1 MSSLNQ
7 AKEAVI
13 VVHGLWVNSMLMR
26 LLGYRIRRC
35 GFNVAYFSYDSVRK
49 TLEQNAARLS
59 SFAAALSANT
69 VHWVGHSL
77 GGIVILK
84 MLEQCPEPR
93 TGRIVL
99 MGSPSAGSYAA
110 RALAKTTPGRWLLG
124 RSAPLVETKAALPG
138 KYELGVIAGCK
149 GLGMGRLM
157 LHALPRPNDG
167 VVTVA
172 ETRASGMQDH
182 IVLRV
187 SHTGMLFSSRAAK
200 QVCAFLKTGR
210 FIHR

>member
-35 GFNVAYFSYDSVRK
+35 GFNVAYFSYDSVRT
-49 TLEQNAARLS
+49 TLEQNAASLS
-59 SFAAALSANT
+59 GFAAALSANT

-99 MGSPSAGSYAA
+99 MGVPCNGSHAA
-110 RALAKTTPGRWLLG
+110 QVLAR
-124 RSAPLVETKAALPG
+124 
-138 KYELGVIAGCK
+138 
-149 GLGMGRLM
+149 
-157 LHALPRPNDG
+157 
-167 VVTVA
+167 TVA
-172 ETRASGMQDH
+172 
-182 IVLRV
+182 
-187 SHTGMLFSSRAAK
+187 
-200 QVCAFLKTGR
+200 GR
-210 FIHR
+210 

>member
-1 MSSLNQ
+1 MSSPIQ
-7 AKEAVI
+7 AREAVI
-13 VVHGLWVNSMLMR
+13 VVHGLWVNSMMMR
-26 LLGYRIRRC
+26 LLGYRIQRC
-35 GFNVAYFSYDSVRK
+35 GFDVAYFSYDSVRAA
-49 TLEQNAARLS
+49 LEQNAARLS
-59 SFAAALSANT
+59 RFAAALSANT

-110 RALAKTTPGRWLLG
+110 RALAKTDAGRWLLG
-124 RSAPLVETKAALPG
+124 RSTPLVDNKAALHG
-138 KYELGVIAGCK
+138 KYELGVIAGCR
-149 GLGMGRLM
+149 GLGLGRLM

-172 ETRASGMQDH
+172 ETHVSGMHDH
-182 IVLRV
+182 IVLRL
-187 SHTGMLFSSRAAK
+187 SHSGMLFSSRAAK
-200 QVCAFLKTGR
+200 QVCAFLKAGR

>member
-35 GFNVAYFSYDSVRK
+35 GFDVAYFSYDSVRT
-49 TLEQNAARLS
+49 TLEQNAARLGR
-59 SFAAALSANT
+59 FAEALSVST

-110 RALAKTTPGRWLLG
+110 RALVKTAAGRWLLG
-124 RSAPLVETKAALPG
+124 RSTALVETKAIPHVKHALGVVAGSRGLGVGRIMLPG
-138 KYELGVIAGCK
+138 
-149 GLGMGRLM
+149 
-157 LHALPRPNDG
+157 LPQPNDG

-172 ETRASGMQDH
+172 ETRVPGMQDH

-187 SHTGMLFSSRAAK
+187 SHSGMLVSSRAAN
-200 QVCAFLKTGR
+200 QVCAFLKNGR

>member
-1 MSSLNQ
+1 MSSPHQ
-7 AKEAVI
+7 AVVVI
-13 VVHGLWVNSMLMR
+13 VHGLWVNSMLMR

-35 GFNVAYFSYDSVRK
+35 GFDVAYFSYDSVRA
-49 TLEQNAARLS
+49 TLEQNAARMAR
-59 SFAAALSANT
+59 FAAALSVST

-110 RALAKTTPGRWLLG
+110 RALAKTAAGRWLLG
-124 RSAPLVETKAALPG
+124 RSTPLVETKAALPG
-138 KYELGVIAGCK
+138 KYALGVIAGCR
-149 GLGMGRLM
+149 GLGMGQLI

-172 ETRASGMQDH
+172 ETDVPGMQDH

-187 SHTGMLFSSRAAK
+187 SHSGMLVSSSAAK
-200 QVCAFLKTGR
+200 QVCAFLKAGR

>member
-1 MSSLNQ
+1 MSSPIQ

-13 VVHGLWVNSMLMR
+13 VVHGLWVNSMMMR
-26 LLGYRIRRC
+26 LLGYRIWRC
-35 GFNVAYFSYDSVRK
+35 GFDVAYFSYDSVRAA
-49 TLEQNAARLS
+49 LEQNAARLS
-59 SFAAALSANT
+59 RFTAALSANT

-77 GGIVILK
+77 GGVVILK

-110 RALAKTTPGRWLLG
+110 RALAKTAAGRWLLG
-124 RSAPLVETKAALPG
+124 RSTPLVETKAALPG
-138 KYELGVIAGCK
+138 KYELGVIAGCR
-149 GLGMGRLM
+149 GLGLGRLM

-172 ETRASGMQDH
+172 ETHVSGMHDH
-182 IVLRV
+182 IVLRL
-187 SHTGMLFSSRAAK
+187 SHSGMLFSSRAAK
-200 QVCAFLKTGR
+200 QVCAFLKAGR

>member
-1 MSSLNQ
+1 MSSLNK
-7 AKEAVI
+7 AREAVV

-35 GFNVAYFSYDSVRK
+35 GFDVAYFSYDSVRA
-49 TLEQNAARLS
+49 TLEQNAARLAR
-59 SFAAALSANT
+59 FAAALSADT

-99 MGSPSAGSYAA
+99 MGSPSAGSCAA
-110 RALAKTTPGRWLLG
+110 RALAKTAAGRWLLG
-124 RSAPLVETKAALPG
+124 RSTPLVETKALPPV
-138 KYELGVIAGCK
+138 KRALGVIAGCR
-149 GLGMGRLM
+149 GLGMGRFLVPG
-157 LHALPRPNDG
+157 LPRPNDG

-172 ETRASGMQDH
+172 ETRVPGMQDH

-187 SHTGMLFSSRAAK
+187 SHSGMLVSSRAAK
-200 QVCAFLKTGR
+200 QVCAFLKNGR
-210 FIHR
+210 FIHL

>member
-1 MSSLNQ
+1 MSFHNQ

-13 VVHGLWVNSMLMR
+13 VVHGLWVNSMMMR
-26 LLGYRIRRC
+26 LLGYRIWRC
-35 GFNVAYFSYDSVRK
+35 GFDVAYFSYDSVRAA
-49 TLEQNAARLS
+49 LEQNAALLS
-59 SFAAALSANT
+59 RFAATLSANT

-77 GGIVILK
+77 GGIVVLK

-110 RALAKTTPGRWLLG
+110 RALAKTAAGRWLLG
-124 RSAPLVETKAALPG
+124 RSTPLVETKAALPG
-138 KYELGVIAGCK
+138 KYEIGVIAGCR
-149 GLGMGRLM
+149 GLGLGRLM

-172 ETRASGMQDH
+172 ETHVSGMQDH
-182 IVLRV
+182 IVLQL
-187 SHTGMLFSSRAAK
+187 SHSGMLFSSRAAN
-200 QVCAFLKTGR
+200 QVCAFLKAGR

>member
-35 GFNVAYFSYDSVRK
+35 GFNVAYFSYDSVRT

-59 SFAAALSANT
+59 RFAAALSANT

-77 GGIVILK
+77 GGIVVLK

-99 MGSPSAGSYAA
+99 MGTPSAGSYAA
-110 RALAKTTPGRWLLG
+110 CALAKTAAGRWLLG
-124 RSAPLVETKAALPG
+124 RSTPLVETKAALPG
-138 KYELGVIAGCK
+138 KYELGVIAGCR
-149 GLGMGRLM
+149 GLGLGQLM

-172 ETRASGMQDH
+172 ETHVSGMQDH

-187 SHTGMLFSSRAAK
+187 SHSGMLFSSRAAN
-200 QVCAFLKTGR
+200 QVCVFLKAGS

>member
-1 MSSLNQ
+1 M
-7 AKEAVI
+7 
-13 VVHGLWVNSMLMR
+13 HGLWVNSMIMR
-26 LLGYRIRRC
+26 LLGYRISRC
-35 GFNVAYFSYDSVRK
+35 GFDVSYFSYASART

-59 SFAAALSANT
+59 RFAAALSVNT

-110 RALAKTTPGRWLLG
+110 RALAKTAAGRWLLG
-124 RSAPLVETKAALPG
+124 RSTPLVETKVALHG
-138 KYELGVIAGCK
+138 KYEIGVIAGCR
-149 GLGMGRLM
+149 GLGLGRLM
-157 LHALPRPNDG
+157 LHGLPRPNDG
-167 VVTVA
+167 VVTVE
-172 ETRASGMQDH
+172 ETHLSGMQDH
-182 IVLRV
+182 IVLQV
-187 SHTGMLFSSRAAK
+187 SHSGMLFSSRAAK
-200 QVCAFLKTGR
+200 QVCAFLKAGR

>member
-1 MSSLNQ
+1 M
-7 AKEAVI
+7 
-13 VVHGLWVNSMLMR
+13 VHGLWVNSMMMR
-26 LLGYRIRRC
+26 LLGYRIWRC
-35 GFNVAYFSYDSVRK
+35 GFDVAYFSYDSVRAA
-49 TLEQNAARLS
+49 LEQNAARLS
-59 SFAAALSANT
+59 RFAAALSANT

-77 GGIVILK
+77 GGVVILK

-110 RALAKTTPGRWLLG
+110 RALAKTAAGRWLLG
-124 RSAPLVETKAALPG
+124 RSTPLVETKAALPG
-138 KYELGVIAGCK
+138 KYQLGVIAGRR
-149 GLGMGRLM
+149 GLGLGRLM

-172 ETRASGMQDH
+172 ETHVSGMHDR
-182 IVLRV
+182 IVLRL
-187 SHTGMLFSSRAAK
+187 SHSGMLFSSRAAK
-200 QVCAFLKTGR
+200 QVCAFLKAGR

>member
-1 MSSLNQ
+1 M
-7 AKEAVI
+7 
-13 VVHGLWVNSMLMR
+13 VHGLWVNSMLMR
-26 LLGYRIRRC
+26 LLGYRIRHC
-35 GFNVAYFSYDSVRK
+35 GFDVAYFSYDSVRA

-59 SFAAALSANT
+59 RFAAALSANT

-110 RALAKTTPGRWLLG
+110 RALAKTAAGRWLLG
-124 RSAPLVETKAALPG
+124 RSTPLVETKATPHVKHA
-138 KYELGVIAGCK
+138 LGVIAGSR
-149 GLGMGRLM
+149 GLGVGRIM
-157 LHALPRPNDG
+157 LPGLPRPNDG
-167 VVTVA
+167 VVTVE
-172 ETRASGMQDH
+172 ETRVPGMQEH

-187 SHTGMLFSSRAAK
+187 SHSGMLVSSGAAN
-200 QVCAFLKTGR
+200 QVCAFLKNGR

>member
-1 MSSLNQ
+1 MSSPHQ
-7 AKEAVI
+7 AAVVI
-13 VVHGLWVNSMLMR
+13 VHGLWVNSMLMR

-35 GFNVAYFSYDSVRK
+35 GFDVAYFSYDSVRA
-49 TLEQNAARLS
+49 TLEQNAARLAR
-59 SFAAALSANT
+59 FAEALSVST

-110 RALAKTTPGRWLLG
+110 RALAKTAAGRWLLG
-124 RSAPLVETKAALPG
+124 RSTPLVETTAALPG
-138 KYELGVIAGCK
+138 KYELGVIAGCR

-172 ETRASGMQDH
+172 ETNISGMQDH

-187 SHTGMLFSSRAAK
+187 SHSGMLVSSSAAK

-210 FIHR
+210 FIRR

>member
-13 VVHGLWVNSMLMR
+13 VVHGLWVNSMVMR

-35 GFNVAYFSYDSVRK
+35 GFEALCFSYASVRA
-49 TLEQNAARLS
+49 TLEQNAARLAR
-59 SFAAALSANT
+59 FAQALSANT

-77 GGIVILK
+77 GGVVILK
-84 MLEQCPEPR
+84 MLEQRPDPR

-99 MGSPSAGSYAA
+99 MGSPSSGSCAA
-110 RALAKTTPGRWLLG
+110 RAMAKTTAGRWMLG
-124 RSAPLVETKAALPG
+124 RSAPLAETKAALPG
-138 KYELGVIAGCK
+138 KYELGVIAGCR
-149 GLGMGRLM
+149 GLGMGRLL
-157 LHALPRPNDG
+157 LHALPQPNDG

-172 ETRASGMQDH
+172 ETHVSGMKDH

-187 SHTGMLFSSRAAK
+187 SHSGMLVSSSAAK
-200 QVCAFLKTGR
+200 QVCAFLKAGG